1 MYSRWNFFH
10 IQIIA
15 IYCVAGTAASTGTSV
30 RNIDRGNQHDNN
42 TTTHNGFIAYIF
54 FLKWYYSCKLNLK
67 NRLIWAHKTSLI
79 LPLFI
84 EAPVSSQEC
93 ARSFCLFLICLKNFE
108 TVTPLVFF
116 FSFHFNNIY
125 EQKSNSYLDSSDVA
139 DCVAFAILPDKR
151 NEINTILKL
160 HTNIRQG

>member
-1 MYSRWNFFH
+1 MLQSSDKGSYYNYLLLGILGIFFCSFFYITIFKSLYIQTQRIRYCLLIRVVTHWNGFAYIRVRYSVIQYLQFLCCRMYSRWNFFH

-67 NRLIWAHKTSLI
+67 NRLIWAHKTSYSTY
-79 LPLFI
+79 P
-84 EAPVSSQEC
+84 E
-93 ARSFCLFLICLKNFE
+93 
-108 TVTPLVFF
+108 
-116 FSFHFNNIY
+116 
-125 EQKSNSYLDSSDVA
+125 
-139 DCVAFAILPDKR
+139 
-151 NEINTILKL
+151 
-160 HTNIRQG
+160 